1 MNLGIA
7 PEDVILQSEG
17 IQRLLGLPLSLEAG
31 QSLHGFQRYFLP
43 DESPASLPL
52 LRCASDLVAPILR
65 DVSLLRPCRSLEA
78 LLQVGHTAQ
87 CAAPASLYH
96 MQWSSHK
103 LSE

>member
-43 DESPASLPL
+43 DESQASLPL
-52 LRCASDLVAPILR
+52 LRCASDLASPILR
-65 DVSLLRPCRSLEA
+65 DVSLLRLCRLLAVHCRSQYMRSEERR
-78 LLQVGHTAQ
+78 VGKGWTE
-87 CAAPASLYH
+87 
-96 MQWSSHK
+96 WRV
-103 LSE
+103 